1 MSPYEI
7 RQGLGFLMKTDIK
20 SSQTTASR
28 SRVQSR
34 ALERGARACVRSFMG
49 FRITSHEPLKECQMH
64 LANELNSNWTTSAN
78 TVVWDGTIVT
88 SGRAEHVLE
97 TA

>member
-1 MSPYEI
+1 
-7 RQGLGFLMKTDIK
+7 
-20 SSQTTASR
+20 
-28 SRVQSR
+28 
-34 ALERGARACVRSFMG
+34 MG
-49 FRITSHEPLKECQMH
+49 FRITSHEPLKECQMY